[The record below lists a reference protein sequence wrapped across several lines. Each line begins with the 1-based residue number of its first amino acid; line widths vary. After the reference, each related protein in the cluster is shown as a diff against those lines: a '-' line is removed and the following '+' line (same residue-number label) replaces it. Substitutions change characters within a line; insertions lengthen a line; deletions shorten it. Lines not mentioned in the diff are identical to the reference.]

1 MKFLRNFV
9 WNLIEDQVHDAISEF
24 DEDLDAALFGDEEC
38 GIESAI
44 GSLVKQEI
52 RKADIQRLNRRL
64 TTKIEATLKN
74 YDLLTVGDD
83 GVKWEDD

>member
-9 WNLIEDQVHDAISEF
+9 WNLIEDQVWDAISEF

-64 TTKIEATLKN
+64 TTKIEATLQN
-74 YDLLTVGDD
+74 GSLTVGDD
-83 GVKWEDD
+83 GVEWEDD

>member
-44 GSLVKQEI
+44 ESLVEREI
-52 RKADIQRLNRRL
+52 SAVELWVEDMFMRVELARLRR
-64 TTKIEATLKN
+64 EAQA
-74 YDLLTVGDD
+74 
-83 GVKWEDD
+83 